1 MSSWVSKGYIINDR
15 CRYHSPR
22 KGNRLVIT
30 GLTSSWKMRWWWKLK
45 MLSVGIPSSRPKC

>member
-1 MSSWVSKGYIINDR
+1 VSSWVSKGYIINDR